1 MALTTEITA
10 VKTEIATSLAASV
23 YTAKDLVYVSKAIE
37 ALANAEASGGTFV
50 DGNFTGILYV
60 GSGAAGFSAAAAL
73 TNPVAVFNVNANDY
87 AQIAFKNSSS
97 NANAS
102 TDIIAYSNNGSDTDG
117 YIDMGITSSNFADAE
132 FTITGKG
139 DGYIF
144 MVGAAGG
151 TDQGNL
157 VFATGDTGS
166 QNKIIFAA
174 GGLASDNEQMSI
186 TPDVNVHIE
195 IPTAS
200 TSPTTGALTVVGGV
214 GISGDVNI
222 NGSITFGG
230 ESSSLETTTL
240 AVADPLIFVGNGNLT
255 DAVDLGLIAEY
266 ATTTTTI
273 TKAISNK
280 ALTSNVATL
289 TTSTT
294 HGFAVG
300 DIVVVGTVDATFN
313 GTYVVKA
320 VPTTTT
326 FTYDKTNAN
335 VTSAAVSPA
344 GTAEVTTKRRFAGAI
359 RDASDGVFKIFKDA
373 TTKPSTT
380 VNLAEAGASLGSLLV
395 GAAEIG
401 DVSNTEIQ
409 YLNGVTSA
417 IQTQINTKSPSAS
430 PTFTGN
436 VVLPSTT
443 VIGDVDATEIGYLNG
458 VSSNVQTQLDA
469 KLASSTASSTYAA
482 LSGAAF
488 TGNVQLQEISETT
501 VDITLASNVATLDWT
516 AGNVFYIATAPTDA
530 MTFNVTNVPTTAS
543 RIMTINVFVTQ
554 AATGRIPSTF
564 QIGGSGQTIKWVGGS
579 APTPTSSAG
588 KIDIF
593 SFTMQRTSGGAW
605 LVYGASSLNF

>member
-1 MALTTEITA
+1 MGVSYRWSDKLLEPIRR
-10 VKTEIATSLAASV
+10 VV
-23 YTAKDLVYVSKAIE
+23 Y
-37 ALANAEASGGTFV
+37 
-50 DGNFTGILYV
+50 
-60 GSGAAGFSAAAAL
+60 
-73 TNPVAVFNVNANDY
+73 
-87 AQIAFKNSSS
+87 
-97 NANAS
+97 
-102 TDIIAYSNNGSDTDG
+102 
-117 YIDMGITSSNFADAE
+117 
-132 FTITGKG
+132 
-139 DGYIF
+139 
-144 MVGAAGG
+144 
-151 TDQGNL
+151 
-157 VFATGDTGS
+157 
-166 QNKIIFAA
+166 
-174 GGLASDNEQMSI
+174 
-186 TPDVNVHIE
+186 
-195 IPTAS
+195 
-200 TSPTTGALTVVGGV
+200 
-214 GISGDVNI
+214 
-222 NGSITFGG
+222 
-230 ESSSLETTTL
+230 
-240 AVADPLIFVGNGNLT
+240 
-255 DAVDLGLIAEY
+255 
-266 ATTTTTI
+266 
-273 TKAISNK
+273 
-280 ALTSNVATL
+280 
-289 TTSTT
+289 
-294 HGFAVG
+294 
-300 DIVVVGTVDATFN
+300 VVGTVDATFN

-401 DVSNTEIQ
+401 AVSNTEIQ
-409 YLNGVTSA
+409 YLDGVTSA

-458 VSSNVQTQLDA
+458 VSSSIQTQLDA
-469 KLASSTASSTYAA
+469 KAAAASYAA

-488 TGNVQLQEISETT
+488 TGNVQLQEVSETV
-501 VDITLASNVATLDWT
+501 VDVTLSSNGAVLDWT
-516 AGNVFYIATAPTDA
+516 SGNIFYIATAPTGA
-530 MTFNVTNVPTTAS
+530 MTFNVGNVPTTTS

-554 AATGRIPSTF
+554 GSTGYIPTTF
-564 QIGGSGQTIKWVGGS
+564 QINGSSQTIRWAGGN